1 MTIDAKAGMVVIL
14 AAAILGVLS
23 DTLLNIFPWGI
34 NASIWIAAL
43 VLGVLLISR
52 RMQIDLKGGGR
63 WLLLPAIGFA
73 VLIAWRGSLTLQ
85 TTNILAVV
93 VVLSIAAARSRT
105 GQVRMAGMKD
115 YITAHWNLAMNA
127 IFGPFTV

>member
-1 MTIDAKAGMVVIL
+1 MNINAKAGMVVII

-34 NASIWIAAL
+34 NTSIWFAAL

-52 RMQIDLKGGGR
+52 RTQIDLKGGGR

-85 TTNILAVV
+85 TTNFLAVV
-93 VVLSIAAARSRT
+93 ILLSIASTRSRT
-105 GQVRMAGMKD
+105 GQVRMAGLKD
-115 YITAHWNLAMNA
+115 YVAAHWNLAM
-127 IFGPFTV
+127 